1 MQELL
6 LVRHDHLHPDHVRLY
21 FPSYDFQRF
30 DVLRS
35 DCLVPDFLHHDC
47 YFDDFAV
54 QHFCAVNFIQLD
66 DFQLVAVALLVVR
79 LVAGFVADL
88 VAVGFGIVQDS
99 AHGKIHHAH
108 LDMLNSLP
116 TA

>member
-1 MQELL
+1 MQVQTLAH
-6 LVRHDHLHPDHVRLY
+6 HDHLDPDLVHLY
-21 FPSYDFQRF
+21 FPSFDFQHL
-30 DVLRS
+30 DLLCS

-54 QHFCAVNFIQLD
+54 QHFCAVNFRQLD

-88 VAVGFGIVQDS
+88 VAVGFGIIQDS